1 MNSPAPTSAA
11 APSSAPDT
19 PPSGWKPPP
28 RSLWFTLG
36 GLLVIVVGV
45 AAVLAAWGLPPFR
58 TGVQR
63 TENAY
68 VRGQVTVIS
77 PQVSGYVTQV
87 AVQDFQKVTAG
98 QVLVR
103 VDDRIYR
110 QRVEQAE
117 AALAAQHANLD
128 NSAQSHRSGEAN
140 LAAVQAQLSSARA
153 QLAREQANM
162 RRINELL
169 NQRYVSV
176 RERDVQLAALRQAQA
191 AVQQAQAQSEGAR
204 QTIRS
209 VDVGREGLQA
219 GVASAEAALR
229 LARID
234 LSNTEIH
241 APAAGRLGEVGVRTG
256 QYVTAGTQLMSL
268 VPPTLW
274 VTANFK
280 EAQTERMRA
289 GQPATLSVDALGGA
303 KIHGHVERISPATGS
318 EFSVIHPD
326 NATGNFT
333 KVAQRIPVRIAID
346 PDQPLA
352 ARLRAG
358 MSVEAA
364 VDTSAE

>member
-1 MNSPAPTSAA
+1 M
-11 APSSAPDT
+11 
-19 PPSGWKPPP
+19 
-28 RSLWFTLG
+28 
-36 GLLVIVVGV
+36 
-45 AAVLAAWGLPPFR
+45 
-58 TGVQR
+58 QR
-63 TENAY
+63 TDNAY

-77 PQVSGYVTQV
+77 PQLSGYVTEV
-87 AVQDFQKVTAG
+87 GVQDFQQVSAG

-117 AALAAQHANLD
+117 ATLAAQHANLD
-128 NSAQSHRSGEAN
+128 NTVQSHRSGEAN
-140 LAAVQAQLSSARA
+140 LAAVRAQLSSAQA
-153 QLAREQANM
+153 QVTREQANM

-169 NQRYVSV
+169 DQHYVSV
-176 RERDVQLAALRQAQA
+176 RERDAQLAALRQAQA
-191 AVQQAQAQSEGAR
+191 AVQQAQAQAQAEGAR
-204 QTIRS
+204 QAIRS
-209 VDVGREGLQA
+209 VGVGREGVQA
-219 GVASAEAALR
+219 NVANAEAALN

-234 LSNTEIH
+234 LANTVIH
-241 APAAGRLGEVGVRTG
+241 APITGRLGEVGVRTG

-268 VPPTLW
+268 VPPRLW

-280 EAQTERMRA
+280 EAQTQGMRA
-289 GQPATLSVDALGGA
+289 GQPATLAVDALGGE
-303 KIHGHVERISPATGS
+303 KIRGHVERISPATGS

-358 MSVEAA
+358 MSVEAS
-364 VDTSAE
+364 VDTSSD

>member
-1 MNSPAPTSAA
+1 M
-11 APSSAPDT
+11 
-19 PPSGWKPPP
+19 
-28 RSLWFTLG
+28 
-36 GLLVIVVGV
+36 
-45 AAVLAAWGLPPFR
+45 
-58 TGVQR
+58 QR
-63 TENAY
+63 TNNAY

-77 PQVSGYVTQV
+77 PQLSGYVTEV
-87 AVQDFQKVTAG
+87 GVQDFQQVSAG

-117 AALAAQHANLD
+117 ATLAAQHANLD
-128 NSAQSHRSGEAN
+128 NTVQSHRSGEAN
-140 LAAVQAQLSSARA
+140 LAAVRAQLSSAQA
-153 QLAREQANM
+153 QVTREQANM

-169 NQRYVSV
+169 DQHYVSV
-176 RERDVQLAALRQAQA
+176 RERDAQLAALRQAQA
-191 AVQQAQAQSEGAR
+191 AVQQAQAQAEGVR
-204 QTIRS
+204 QAIRS
-209 VDVGREGLQA
+209 VDVGREGVQA
-219 GVASAEAALR
+219 NVANAEAALN

-234 LSNTEIH
+234 LANTVIH
-241 APAAGRLGEVGVRTG
+241 APITGRLGEVGVRTG

-268 VPPTLW
+268 VPPRLW

-280 EAQTERMRA
+280 EAQTQGMRA
-289 GQPATLSVDALGGA
+289 GQPATLAVDALGGE
-303 KIHGHVERISPATGS
+303 KIRGHVERISPATGS

-358 MSVEAA
+358 MSVEAS
-364 VDTSAE
+364 VDTSSD